1 MNEKEA
7 TLQMLT
13 IGRNALTTAIMALR
27 IDYNVYELEDLRDE
41 VNRNIKAIKSDLKN
55 E

>member
-7 TLQMLT
+7 TLQILT
-13 IGRNALTTAIMALR
+13 IGRNALTTAILALK
-27 IDYNVYELEDLRDE
+27 IDYNVYELEELRDE
-41 VNRNIKAIKSDLKN
+41 VNRNIKALKSDLKH